1 MANVVIDIAAE
12 FTGNKA
18 FKQAGSSTDKLT
30 KGVKRL
36 AGSLG
41 IAFGTAQVIAF
52 GKASVKAAMDAQ
64 AQQERLSNLLKV
76 TVGATQQQV
85 QVLYDQAAA
94 LQNVGVVNKEN
105 IIQTQSQLA
114 TFNLQ
119 IDTIKQLTP
128 AILDYVTAEKGAA
141 ASADQFKQMTNG
153 LAQALNGNFASLTK
167 VGFVL
172 DENTKKTIKNGTES
186 ERAAAL
192 VKVLNSTYKGFN
204 ESLAKTDAGQMQIL
218 ANAADEAREIIGVGL
233 LDALKS
239 IGDDGSVENL
249 ATGMQDFALYV
260 ADAARGL
267 GIIIDSIQKI
277 PGIEILTKI
286 IKSNLGAAILLG
298 KAQREADERRATSAQ
313 ALSHLAELESKYSK
327 NILSNTK
334 KLTAEE
340 LKQLKAKQLKAAI
353 DKANL
358 ALNKGQDIFDMD
370 KIQIAAALT
379 NQAEQ
384 LGKATTTSQ
393 YLQIAND
400 TARLNVKRSIL
411 ALEDAIAA
419 KDEQAIIAA
428 TAKLNADLKVLGVLS
443 GQTIQLSAIKSILE
457 GLKPVSLIDQNN
469 LDEAL
474 KKIREM
480 LDMLGK
486 VGSRQTPANPY
497 DGTWQNRGG
506 VAASGIPVGD
516 FIEPISTAGGSIAAI
531 TEYSDAATAR
541 ANAFA
546 LLMEQQNYADL
557 LSLIDYQRVV
567 GDFGGYS
574 PSMNTGAGYGST
586 IIVNTGVGD
595 PNAIA
600 EAVDQVL
607 RDAYQRGT
615 LTTVGAFDR

>member
-1 MANVVIDIAAE
+1 MAIPVINIGSKLDAK
-12 FTGNKA
+12 G
-18 FKQAGSSTDKLT
+18 FKQAETAASKL
-30 KGVKRL
+30 GRNVKKL
-36 AGSLG
+36 AGALG
-41 IAFGTAQVIAF
+41 LAFGTAQVIAF

-141 ASADQFKQMTNG
+141 ASADQFKSMTNG

-313 ALSHLAELESKYSK
+313 ALSHLAELESKYTK
-327 NILSNTK
+327 ATLSNTK

-358 ALNKGQDIFDMD
+358 ALNKGQDIFDIEQ
-370 KIQIAAALT
+370 IQIGAALT

-384 LGKATTTSQ
+384 LGKATTFAQ
-393 YLQIAND
+393 QLQIAND
-400 TARLNVKRSIL
+400 VARLRVKQDIL
-411 ALEDAIAA
+411 DLEEAIAS
-419 KDEQAIIAA
+419 KDEAAIIRA
-428 TAKLNADLKVLGVLS
+428 TAKLNEDLKILGALS
-443 GQTIQLSAIKSILE
+443 GQSVKLTNIKSILD
-457 GLKPVSLIDQNN
+457 SLQPKDLININN
-469 LDEAL
+469 LDEAIAKITAML
-474 KKIREM
+474 KLLAQASAAATAKVATSGS
-480 LDMLGK
+480 LG
-486 VGSRQTPANPY
+486 
-497 DGTWQNRGG
+497 
-506 VAASGIPVGD
+506 SGIPVGD
-516 FIEPISTAGGSIAAI
+516 YIAPIDTKGGSIGAI
-531 TEYSDAATAR
+531 LEYADAATER

-546 LLMEQQNYADL
+546 LLQEQQNYADYL
-557 LSLIDYQRVV
+557 GLIDYQKTV
-567 GDFGGYS
+567 GDLGGYS
-574 PSMNTGAGYGST
+574 PTMNSGAGYGSGAT
-586 IIVNTGVGD
+586 IVNNFNGIVGD
-595 PNAIA
+595 PNAVA
-600 EAVDQVL
+600 ELMDQLLVDAI
-607 RDAYQRGT
+607 DRGT
-615 LTTVGAFDR
+615 LRGGTY

>member
-1 MANVVIDIAAE
+1 MVLPVINIGSKLDAK
-12 FTGNKA
+12 G
-18 FKQAGSSTDKLT
+18 FKQAETAASKL
-30 KGVKRL
+30 GRNVKKL
-36 AGSLG
+36 AGALG
-41 IAFGTAQVIAF
+41 LAFGTAQVIAF

-141 ASADQFKQMTNG
+141 ASADQFKSMTNG

-313 ALSHLAELESKYSK
+313 ALSHLAELESKYTK
-327 NILSNTK
+327 ATLSNTK

-358 ALNKGQDIFDMD
+358 ALNKGKDIFDIEQ
-370 KIQIAAALT
+370 IQIGAALA

-384 LGKATTTSQ
+384 LGKATTFAQ
-393 YLQIAND
+393 QLQIAND
-400 TARLNVKRSIL
+400 VARLRVKQDIL
-411 ALEDAIAA
+411 DLEEAIAS
-419 KDEQAIIAA
+419 KDEAAIIRA
-428 TAKLNADLKVLGVLS
+428 TAKLNEDLKILGALS
-443 GQTIQLSAIKSILE
+443 GQSVKLTNIKSILD
-457 GLKPVSLIDQNN
+457 SLQPKDLINIDN
-469 LDEAL
+469 LDEAIAKITAML
-474 KKIREM
+474 KLLAQASAAATAKVATSGS
-480 LDMLGK
+480 LG
-486 VGSRQTPANPY
+486 
-497 DGTWQNRGG
+497 
-506 VAASGIPVGD
+506 SGIPVGD
-516 FIEPISTAGGSIAAI
+516 YIAPIDTKGGSIGAI
-531 TEYSDAATAR
+531 LEYADAATER

-546 LLMEQQNYADL
+546 LLQEQQNYADYL
-557 LSLIDYQRVV
+557 GLIDYQKTV

-574 PSMNTGAGYGST
+574 PTMNSGAGYGSGAT
-586 IIVNTGVGD
+586 IVNNFNGIVGD
-595 PNAIA
+595 PNAVA
-600 EAVDQVL
+600 ELMDQLLVDAI
-607 RDAYQRGT
+607 DRGT
-615 LTTVGAFDR
+615 LRGGIY

>member
-1 MANVVIDIAAE
+1 MSNIVIDIAAQ
-12 FTGNKA
+12 FTGKKA
-18 FKQAGSSTDKLT
+18 FKQAESTTQKLSSN
-30 KGVKRL
+30 VKKL
-36 AGSLG
+36 AGTLG
-41 IAFGTAQVIAF
+41 LTFGTAQIIAF

-192 VKVLNSTYKGFN
+192 VEVLNSTYKGFN

-277 PGIEILTKI
+277 PGIGILTNI

-298 KAQREADERRATSAQ
+298 KAQRETEERRATSAQ

-327 NILSNTK
+327 NILNNTR

-340 LKQLKAKQLKAAI
+340 LKQLKAKQLKLAI
-353 DKANL
+353 EKANL
-358 ALNKGQDIFDMD
+358 ALNKGEEVFDMD

-379 NQAEQ
+379 NQAKQ
-384 LGKATTTSQ
+384 LGDATNAAQ
-393 YLQIAND
+393 VLQISND

-411 ALEDAIAA
+411 NVEDAIAS
-419 KDEQAIIAA
+419 KDADAIESALK
-428 TAKLNADLKVLGVLS
+428 KLDTDLEVLGVLNNQKLTIGEIS
-443 GQTIQLSAIKSILE
+443 KLLKTLQTEDLKGTVEFSDNIEDTLNKLLSVYKVQTDAENTLYAIKLRNAKTLADVENDTLDRKLRGYSASALALE
-457 GLKPVSLIDQNN
+457 ALVGIERQAAISKLASDIGSASLIQG
-469 LDEAL
+469 
-474 KKIREM
+474 IQSGM
-480 LDMLGK
+480 
-486 VGSRQTPANPY
+486 TPA
-497 DGTWQNRGG
+497 Q
-506 VAASGIPVGD
+506 AAVGARYAAQAAYNYY
-516 FIEPISTAGGSIAAI
+516 IQITAGI
-531 TEYSDAATAR
+531 
-541 ANAFA
+541 
-546 LLMEQQNYADL
+546 
-557 LSLIDYQRVV
+557 
-567 GDFGGYS
+567 
-574 PSMNTGAGYGST
+574 
-586 IIVNTGVGD
+586 GD

-607 RDAYQRGT
+607 TAAVQRGT
-615 LTTVGAFDR
+615 LRGTYAVA